1 MKIAFVY
8 DRINKWGGAER
19 ILLSLHK
26 IYPQAP
32 IFTSVYSKEAAW
44 AKKIKIIP
52 SFIQKIP
59 FAKKHHE
66 YFASL
71 MPLAF
76 ESFNF
81 DSYDLII
88 SVTSEA
94 AKGIITSPKTRH
106 ICICLTPTRYLWS
119 GYLQYF
125 KNETFRFVT
134 SPLVT
139 YLRRWDRIASNRP
152 DSIVAISENVRSRIS
167 KYYGRN
173 SQIIYPPSDLLF
185 KRAVSKKEL
194 EIDNYF
200 LVVSRL
206 VDYKNVD
213 IAIKACNKLKLPLVI
228 VGEGHEKEK
237 LMEMAGSTIQFVGK
251 VSDAMLLRYYKNCR
265 AFIFPGDEDFGIT
278 MVEAQH
284 SGKPVIALRSGGA
297 TEIILEG
304 KTGVFFD
311 MPRVTSLVDVL
322 KKFKTSRYN
331 STACKRNAQRF
342 TENKFMREIKNLIQ
356 KELLQVT

>member
-26 IYPQAP
+26 MYPQAP
-32 IFTSVYSKEAAW
+32 IYTSVYSTDARW
-44 AKKIKIIP
+44 ARKIKIIP
-52 SFIQKIP
+52 SFLQKIP

-76 ESFNF
+76 ESFQLE
-81 DSYDLII
+81 SYDIVI

-94 AKGIITSPKTRH
+94 AKGIITRPKTRH

-119 GYLQYF
+119 GYMQYF
-125 KNETFRFVT
+125 KNETFRFIT
-134 SPLVT
+134 SPLVS
-139 YLRRWDRIASNRP
+139 YLRRWDKVASNRP
-152 DSIVAISENVRSRIS
+152 DIIVAISENVRRRID
-167 KYYGRN
+167 KYYGRK
-173 SQIIYPPSDLLF
+173 SEIIYPPSDLLF

-237 LMEMAGSTIQFVGK
+237 LMEIAGGTIQFVGK

-297 TEIILEG
+297 NEIVIDG

-311 MPRVTSLVDVL
+311 KPTIVSLVDVL
-322 KKFKTSRYN
+322 KKFKPSRYN

-342 TENKFMREIKNLIQ
+342 TENKFMRDMSNLVN
-356 KELLQVT
+356 KEFLQAI

>member
-1 MKIAFVY
+1 MKIALVY

-32 IFTSVYSKEAAW
+32 IFTSVYSREAVW

-52 SFIQKIP
+52 SFIQRIP

-81 DSYDLII
+81 DSYDLVI

-125 KNETFRFVT
+125 KNETFRFAT
-134 SPLVT
+134 SPLVN

-152 DSIVAISENVRSRIS
+152 DSVVAISDNVKRRIN

-173 SQIIYPPSDLLF
+173 SQVIYPPSDLLF

-194 EIDNYF
+194 EIDDYF

-213 IAIKACNKLKLPLVI
+213 IAIKACNKLKLPLII
-228 VGEGHEKEK
+228 VGEGHEREK

-265 AFIFPGDEDFGIT
+265 AFIFPGNEDFGIT

-297 TEIILEG
+297 TEIVQSG

-311 MPRVTSLVDVL
+311 KPAVVSLVDVL
-322 KKFKTSRYN
+322 KKFKPSRYN

-342 TENKFMREIKNLIQ
+342 TENKFMREINILVRR
-356 KELLQVT
+356 ELLQAT